1 MAYIFQDLAASAKNI
16 DFKTA
21 KEARD
26 WYRQQAMSIGKVSPE
41 EVMANAGPFKLF
53 QNVQGINIGKMY
65 MFFYDAKTKDKLPF
79 FDMFPLVF
87 PIEMYT
93 DGFLGLN
100 LHYLPPMDRAS
111 LMDNLYTL
119 ANNQKYNTTTKL
131 TISYQT
137 LKAYSNRFGGYQ
149 NCMKR
154 YLFGQIRSPIHYV
167 NPTDWDKALMLP
179 VQRWHINPNK
189 KYLGAPPY

>member
-1 MAYIFQDLAASAKNI
+1 MGYIFQDLAASAKNI

-21 KEARD
+21 QEARN

-41 EVMANAGPFKLF
+41 EIMSSAGPFKLF
-53 QNVQGINIGKMY
+53 QNVGGAGIGKMY
-65 MFFYDAKTKDKLPF
+65 MFFYDAKLKDKLPF

-93 DGFLGLN
+93 DGFLGIN
-100 LHYLPPMDRAS
+100 LHYLPPMARAS

-131 TISYQT
+131 NISYQT
-137 LKAYSNRFGGYQ
+137 LKQYANRFDGQQ
-149 NCMKR
+149 NCIKR
-154 YLFGQIRSPIHYV
+154 YLFGHIKSPLHYV

-179 VQRWHINPNK
+179 MQRWHINSGK
-189 KYLGAPPY
+189 KHLGSPPY